1 MTESEKRMGE
11 GACIGCSYREQV
23 IVESRLPEGGV
34 HDDAHR
40 RELVA
45 EIEELKAR
53 EGRIREMRQLRDAM
67 VRDFL
72 VGHSSESIR
81 Q

>member
-1 MTESEKRMGE
+1 MTESEKRMNE
-11 GACIGCSYREQV
+11 ETCIGCPYREHV
-23 IVESRLPEGGV
+23 ISESRLPEGGV

-53 EGRIREMRQLRDAM
+53 EGRIREMRQLREAM
-67 VRDFL
+67 VRGFL
-72 VGHSSESIR
+72 VRHSSESIR